1 MHDIKPNKKITKV
14 ESNVNPFFFWG
25 GGGEVKKENNIFY
38 DRFSIASK
46 FANSLHSVHPV
57 FFFVLKVFKQQPT
70 QFKMRDA

>member
-1 MHDIKPNKKITKV
+1 MYDIKPNKKITKV
-14 ESNVNPFFFWG
+14 ESNVNPFFGG

-57 FFFVLKVFKQQPT
+57 FFCFKGL
-70 QFKMRDA
+70 

>member
-1 MHDIKPNKKITKV
+1 MHDIKPNKKIIKV
-14 ESNVNPFFFWG
+14 ESNVNPFG
-25 GGGEVKKENNIFY
+25 GGGGKVKKEKNIFY

-57 FFFVLKVFKQQPT
+57 FFLKVFKQQPT